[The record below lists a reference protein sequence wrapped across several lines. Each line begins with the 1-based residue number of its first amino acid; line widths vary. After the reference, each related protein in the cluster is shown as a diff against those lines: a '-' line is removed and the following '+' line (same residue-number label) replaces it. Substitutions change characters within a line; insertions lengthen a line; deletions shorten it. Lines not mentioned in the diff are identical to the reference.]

1 MPTMLNKKRSLV
13 LKQGR
18 GGAAIKGAKEGF
30 TAEAQRARPSTKLR
44 MRGYEEFRSW

>member
-1 MPTMLNKKRSLV
+1 MTKMLNKKRSLA

-30 TAEAQRARPSTKLR
+30 TAEAQRMQRLYFRTPSPRPPYYDS
-44 MRGYEEFRSW
+44 